1 MFGNFSLFKTLFLGQ
16 DSLPRMEL
24 PPYLLCLFFH
34 LLYFS
39 YLFLKTMICFS
50 GCTTGAPSQADD
62 RCPEPQEVLAN
73 KPVCSLV
80 VNVSLR
86 LLLPPSGPS
95 SSGCLSLEGDGLQLA
110 DSVPSFVLCVV
121 LVVSYIRAFCMVAI
135 PQSGLLAQVSSF
147 WLCMGHSC
155 PILKKHCSPRLPAQL
170 PLASGGCRHLYCFSS
185 GGVTDGLIIC
195 WF

>member
-1 MFGNFSLFKTLFLGQ
+1 MLRLIASPIPAAQ
-16 DSLPRMEL
+16 
-24 PPYLLCLFFH
+24 
-34 LLYFS
+34 
-39 YLFLKTMICFS
+39 FS

-110 DSVPSFVLCVV
+110 DSVPSCVLCVV

-135 PQSGLLAQVSSF
+135 PPSGLLAQVSLL
-147 WLCMGHSC
+147 WLYSRHSG
-155 PILKKHCSPRLPAQL
+155 PILKKQSSLHLPAQ
-170 PLASGGCRHLYCFSS
+170 PSLASGGCRCLRCFSA
-185 GGVTDGLIIC
+185 GGVTAGLVIC
-195 WF
+195 GF